1 MEFIMEMRFEKQIKT
16 EEQIRKES
24 ETNLQGYIFMAHQEN
39 KSLIVTENNKDI
51 IEAYDIEDLRL
62 KELEEFRSKR
72 LKNEN
77 LIYII

>member
-1 MEFIMEMRFEKQIKT
+1 MLAFNFINNKIQNSHDAYCM
-16 EEQIRKES
+16 KES
-24 ETNLQGYIFMAHQEN
+24 EISHYYRRNIFDCLNIIEN
-39 KSLIVTENNKDI
+39 IKEKDI